1 MAIGNRRFL
10 TVGCQMFLS
19 AQLGVSSFS
28 TRNVGVM
35 TCSTRGGGIHEAMS

>member
-10 TVGCQMFLS
+10 TVGCQMFFN

-35 TCSTRGGGIHEAMS
+35 TCSTRGGRIREDMP